1 MKAGEPA
8 APASDLPMD
17 LADRGG
23 DVPNGAVEG
32 DASMLSASNSIVM
45 DDAIHPQIITGADG
59 KKKEGPQKRVLPA
72 RLRRV
77 SALLGGDTLEDWGVA
92 EAPATHR
99 YLPDSTVFV
108 LSERTEHLSKA
119 HEASPSQDRVI
130 DASAFFADPDVA
142 RACREKAQIET
153 PDYKLRDDSSQ
164 MGKTRGGALRSEE
177 DTSDAAYERR
187 HRRPD
192 NLEKKQRRMEK
203 ERLLRDRQR
212 LKDRIEQLKTADPR
226 MLMPIF
232 AARERHVSPSA
243 GASLRGAEASMGL
256 GKQNISAEANA
267 NLQKIEQLRKD
278 LIIESTESLARYD
291 ALLALGPVPP
301 AIHKTEEGG
310 NSLSTNTASDSAS
323 TSGERPSGSSSSLKP
338 VIRRRP
344 RPSFEA
350 SPETPARPRAPS
362 SPTMAPAGSPD
373 EDGQIKAEFQYR
385 NIHARTS
392 GGRFAPKAAI
402 LIASDDP
409 NAPLQYKPSRA
420 PRPSEIARKAR
431 REAERQAK
439 LAGRPL
445 PRVSAPG
452 PAPSSAPRRTASRT
466 TRRYSSPSSAE
477 EDSPEPVSPAAA
489 AWQQRRQANKVG
501 PSLAELD
508 SAERRPKRVRL
519 RLGARPGTQNA
530 AAALAASPQSSSPL
544 SSPEKDVTEE
554 VEEPK
559 PRFSAPGAL
568 SLEQAQKMMAAA
580 MAAARG
586 GAAPAPPPSLSAM
599 IAQSTPAA
607 QAKSPAPSKATEA
620 QPSPQ
625 GEAVNGDVT
634 ARGDGQKEEQLNVRA
649 PQQGTT
655 INPPAAA
662 AAAAAQTSPAQEGDK
677 AKTAAPVPL
686 ESKDTAQNPVLSAA
700 SETPTETDPSAV
712 PGTSKGD
719 VQPFSTRPAPATSD
733 RTLPIRSSGR
743 VKEQSRGAFGEKLP
757 TAALQAREDFDK
769 VVARLALSGETA
781 WKALLYGRSGGV
793 SHGNS
798 ASIEAGAKAEVGGA
812 SNAAVL
818 DSSDEVGPSVAMDI
832 DPPVQEP
839 TDPEPAHVD
848 ISEAS

>member
-1 MKAGEPA
+1 MP
-8 APASDLPMD
+8 
-17 LADRGG
+17 
-23 DVPNGAVEG
+23 
-32 DASMLSASNSIVM
+32 
-45 DDAIHPQIITGADG
+45 
-59 KKKEGPQKRVLPA
+59 
-72 RLRRV
+72 
-77 SALLGGDTLEDWGVA
+77 TL
-92 EAPATHR
+92 
-99 YLPDSTVFV
+99 
-108 LSERTEHLSKA
+108 
-119 HEASPSQDRVI
+119 Q
-130 DASAFFADPDVA
+130 
-142 RACREKAQIET
+142 
-153 PDYKLRDDSSQ
+153 
-164 MGKTRGGALRSEE
+164 E

-278 LIIESTESLARYD
+278 LILESTESLARYD

-301 AIHKTEEGG
+301 AIHKTEEGA

-350 SPETPARPRAPS
+350 SPETPARPRASS

-445 PRVSAPG
+445 PRVSATG
-452 PAPSSAPRRTASRT
+452 PASSSVPRRTASRT

-489 AWQQRRQANKVG
+489 AWQQKRQANKVG
-501 PSLAELD
+501 PSLAELE

-607 QAKSPAPSKATEA
+607 QAESPAPSKATEA

-625 GEAVNGDVT
+625 GEAVTGDVT

-655 INPPAAA
+655 IKAPAAA
-662 AAAAAQTSPAQEGDK
+662 AAAAETPPAEEGDK
-677 AKTAAPVPL
+677 AKTATPVPL
-686 ESKDTAQNPVLSAA
+686 EGKDTAQTPVVSAESGA
-700 SETPTETDPSAV
+700 PTETDPSAM
-712 PGTSKGD
+712 PGLSKGD
-719 VQPFSTRPAPATSD
+719 VQPLSTRPAPATSD

-757 TAALQAREDFDK
+757 TTALQAREDFDK

-793 SHGNS
+793 SHS
-798 ASIEAGAKAEVGGA
+798 DTASIETGAKAEVGEA

-818 DSSDEVGPSVAMDI
+818 NPADDVGPSVAMDI
-832 DPPVQEP
+832 DPAVQEP
-839 TDPEPAHVD
+839 TDPEPTHVD
-848 ISEAS
+848 NSETS